1 MMRMVR
7 RDPAEPTPICRC
19 RVLYLGSSVPQVTKD
34 GLQGIQEP
42 LRELY
47 PAEGAVSARGID
59 SWLSVWSNGL
69 LLENVDENQK
79 KVTRFFPIE
88 SLHYCAAVRYVLVAG
103 GEDGVP
109 RFLPL
114 DSPFARN
121 PNISHP
127 PLFACIMRRTT
138 GIKVLEC
145 HAFICKRE
153 TPANALVRCCFH
165 SYADSMYVKSLEV
178 GHKGDGS
185 TYEPVRATEERAIE
199 IDYTGDLSSANSE
212 IIPATPGDSPTHD
225 KGSPNTEDENS
236 IFSGDENH
244 KVWATQQS
252 AEEVYGGTEYGTM
265 RSANSTGSIYG
276 TTATSRTRRPRQM
289 IMRSEAP
296 PPPPSE
302 PDRDSNRGKYKN
314 RNKKDDDEISRI
326 TNGGP
331 PRNYNGSLT
340 RPMNGHAPTKKG
352 KIPKLFSSLAERKSK
367 QPRGAPPFVMV
378 TPPRGHM
385 GPPPPHIHPGA
396 FPPHM
401 MPPGPPPLMMPPPH
415 MGPPGP
421 PPAYMGPPGPLSYMG
436 PPPGGPPHLGPPSHM
451 GPPGPP
457 SHMGPPGPP
466 SHMGQPAPPPHMMQ
480 PQPIYGYSNSMPR
493 RPASRAVEEP
503 IYMPSARPMS
513 PTASYQPGH
522 FPHER
527 YLMQQYATTGRPSY
541 PTAKKNN
548 NKKKSHEVPEEIY
561 GRRGHMNE
569 KAFAHSIRNE
579 QRARSYTS
587 LTGLGTDTMN
597 NKDREILQMV
607 HDLDLS
613 GDEIERVEARPGV
626 YRPASA
632 TVASRSSRTSKR

>member
-1 MMRMVR
+1 MVR
-7 RDPAEPTPICRC
+7 RDTTEPTPICRC
-19 RVLYLGSSVPQVTKD
+19 RVLYLGSAVPQVTKD

-103 GEDGVP
+103 GEEGVP

-165 SYADSMYVKSLEV
+165 SYADSMYVRSLEV
-178 GHKGDGS
+178 GSKGEGGPN
-185 TYEPVRATEERAIE
+185 YEVARATEERAIE

-212 IIPATPGDSPTHD
+212 IIPATPGDSPPQG
-225 KGSPNTEDENS
+225 KMSPNTEDETS

-244 KVWATQQS
+244 KIWAASQQ
-252 AEEVYGGTEYGTM
+252 EEVYGGTEYGTM
-265 RSANSTGSIYG
+265 RSGQSAGSLYG
-276 TTATSRTRRPRQM
+276 TAAGSRPRRPRQM
-289 IMRSEAP
+289 IMRSVAP

-302 PDRDSNRGKYKN
+302 AGTDVGKGKN
-314 RNKKDDDEISRI
+314 KNKSKKDDDDMNRI
-326 TNGGP
+326 TSNGGP
-331 PRNYNGSLT
+331 SHQSFNGSLT
-340 RPMNGHAPTKKG
+340 RPQNGHAAPKKG
-352 KIPKLFSSLAERKSK
+352 KIPRLFSSLADRKPK
-367 QPRGAPPFVMV
+367 HHRNNPPFVMLPQ
-378 TPPRGHM
+378 TRGIMGPMPPRMMPPPHGHHGPHM
-385 GPPPPHIHPGA
+385 MHPGPPPPM
-396 FPPHM
+396 M
-401 MPPGPPPLMMPPPH
+401 MPPPLGPPPLM
-415 MGPPGP
+415 GP
-421 PPAYMGPPGPLSYMG
+421 
-436 PPPGGPPHLGPPSHM
+436 LGPPSHM
-451 GPPGPP
+451 GPPPAYA
-457 SHMGPPGPP
+457 GPPGPP
-466 SHMGQPAPPPHMMQ
+466 SSMGHHGPGSHLGIPGPTPYMLGPHGIPPAHMMP
-480 PQPIYGYSNSMPR
+480 PQPIYGYTSSMSR
-493 RPASRAVEEP
+493 RPSSRAVEEP

-527 YLMQQYATTGRPSY
+527 YLMQHYATTGRPNY
-541 PTAKKNN
+541 PPGKRG
-548 NKKKSHEVPEEIY
+548 KKKGNEVPEEIY

-569 KAFAHSIRNE
+569 KAFAQSIRAE

-587 LTGLGTDTMN
+587 LAGLGTDSMN

-613 GDEIERVEARPGV
+613 GDEIERAEPRPGV
-626 YRPASA
+626 YRPSSA
-632 TVASRSSRTSKR
+632 TVASRNSRTSRR

>member
-1 MMRMVR
+1 MLR
-7 RDPAEPTPICRC
+7 REPSEPTPICRC

-69 LLENVDENQK
+69 LLENVDENQE

-103 GEDGVP
+103 GEDRVP

-165 SYADSMYVKSLEV
+165 SYADSMYARSLET
-178 GHKGDGS
+178 GSKGGTS
-185 TYEPVRATEERAIE
+185 NYEPARATEERAIE

-225 KGSPNTEDENS
+225 KISPNTEDESS

-244 KVWATQQS
+244 KVWAAQTS
-252 AEEVYGGTEYGTM
+252 AEEVYGGTEYGTL
-265 RSANSTGSIYG
+265 RSANSASSLYG
-276 TTATSRTRRPRQM
+276 TTSASRPRRPRQM
-289 IMRSEAP
+289 IMRSVAP

-302 PDRDSNRGKYKN
+302 SDKDIGKGKGKN
-314 RNKKDDDEISRI
+314 RKDDDEISRI
-326 TNGGP
+326 SNGGP
-331 PRNYNGSLT
+331 QMKSYNGSLS
-340 RPMNGHAPTKKG
+340 RPTNGYGSHKKG
-352 KIPKLFSSLAERKSK
+352 KIPRLFSSLADRKNRN
-367 QPRGAPPFVMV
+367 QRPPPPFVMV
-378 TPPRGHM
+378 PPHRGPIGPHGPPPPHLMPMPGPYPPPPSHMMPPGGPPMLIPPHM
-385 GPPPPHIHPGA
+385 GPPPPP
-396 FPPHM
+396 
-401 MPPGPPPLMMPPPH
+401 
-415 MGPPGP
+415 
-421 PPAYMGPPGPLSYMG
+421 SYMG
-436 PPPGGPPHLGPPSHM
+436 PPPGPPSQIGPPPHLL
-451 GPPGPP
+451 
-457 SHMGPPGPP
+457 
-466 SHMGQPAPPPHMMQ
+466 PPPHH
-480 PQPIYGYSNSMPR
+480 QPIYGYTSNSSTMPR
-493 RPASRAVEEP
+493 RPASRALEEP

-513 PTASYQPGH
+513 PTASYQPEH

-527 YLMQQYATTGRPSY
+527 YLMQQYATTGRPPSNY
-541 PTAKKNN
+541 QSGGKKH
-548 NKKKSHEVPEEIY
+548 KKKGGSSEVPEEIY

-569 KAFAHSIRNE
+569 KAFAQSIRAE

-587 LTGLGTDTMN
+587 LHGIGTESMN

-613 GDEIERVEARPGV
+613 GDEIERAEPRPGV
-626 YRPASA
+626 YRPSSA
-632 TVASRSSRTSKR
+632 TVASRTSRNSRR